1 MKILVAVVLFL
12 SLIGCLACEQEVNSV
27 LIPYERKLV
36 LECYLNPHEQI
47 IQVTLRSNQPMV
59 GTDSAAFIRNA
70 VVQISNGQRTVT
82 LPPRADVYRI
92 TTRQMPLVAGGT
104 YTLTASAPDFPPI
117 EAACTIPSV
126 VNGVSWRDEGVSY
139 IQRPLSVTVY
149 RTYTLLWNGGNSTE
163 PYYFALGRQWAFS
176 DTTAVDGRDTVIN
189 GLETR
194 WDHFKTADE
203 LRLNSP
209 MVRAYLGRMVSPDSV
224 LRSPRTTDLLILQC
238 DRNAYEFLKAS
249 ALQMENGNNPF
260 AEPTLIPSSVKNGLG
275 VFGAIYLRRR
285 TIP

>member
-1 MKILVAVVLFL
+1 MKILVAVLLFL
-12 SLIGCLACEQEVNSV
+12 SLIGCLACEQEVDSV

-36 LECYLNPHEQI
+36 LECYLNPNDQV
-47 IQVTLRSNQPMV
+47 IQVTLRSNQPML
-59 GTDSAAFIRNA
+59 GTDSGAFIRNA
-70 VVQISNGQRTVT
+70 VVQLSNGQRTVT
-82 LPPRADVYRI
+82 LPPRSDVYRI
-92 TTRQMPLVAGGT
+92 TTRQMPLVAGAT
-104 YTLTASAPDFPPI
+104 YTLTASAPDFPRL
-117 EAACTIPSV
+117 EASCTLPAAA
-126 VNGVSWRDEGVSY
+126 NGFSWRDEGLSY

-149 RTYTLLWNGGNSTE
+149 RSYTLLWNGAVAVE
-163 PYYFALGRQWAFS
+163 PQYFAIGRQWAFS
-176 DTTAVDGRDTVIN
+176 DSTAVSGRDTVIN

-194 WDHFKTADE
+194 WDYFKTGEE

-209 MVRAYLGRMVSPDSV
+209 TVRAYLGRVSSRDSV
-224 LRSPRTTDLLILQC
+224 LRSPRSTDLLILQC

-249 ALQMENGNNPF
+249 ALQLQNGNNPF